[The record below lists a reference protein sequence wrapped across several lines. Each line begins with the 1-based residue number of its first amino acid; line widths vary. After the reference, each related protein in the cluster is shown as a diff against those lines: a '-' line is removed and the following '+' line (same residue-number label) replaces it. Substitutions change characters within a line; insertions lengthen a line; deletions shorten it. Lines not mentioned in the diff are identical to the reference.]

1 MEKNP
6 NKNWPLLICLVLTLT
21 TLAVYYQVHSFGFIN
36 LDDPVY
42 VSENPNIQAGI
53 TLNAVK
59 WAFTSGYAGNW
70 HPLTWLS
77 HILDWQFFG
86 SNPAGHHLTNLFF
99 HIANTLLL
107 FLVLKKMTESLW
119 QSAFV
124 AALFALHPLHV
135 ESVAW
140 VAERKDVL
148 SIFFWLLTMWAYVR
162 YVKNPKL
169 KWYLISLMLFAL
181 GLMAKPMLVTL
192 PFVLLLLDYWP
203 LNRISRFNWQT
214 IYRLILEKI
223 PFFFLAAVLSVITF
237 IAQHNSGAISSL
249 TGISIKSRVCNALIS
264 YVQYIEKM
272 FWPTHLAFFYP
283 YPAHHISI
291 SYAMISAGFLLAV
304 TIFILLFSKKH
315 RYLFTGWFWY
325 LGTLLPVIGLVQ
337 VGSQAMADRYTYIT
351 LTGLFI
357 IIAWGLPELLE
368 KLPYRKIVLWILS
381 LVVLFALTVCAYL
394 QTRYWKDTIT
404 LCRHALEVTKDNNPA
419 HFCMV
424 KPLLEQNRIDVAV
437 LHGREAVRINPYDA
451 HAIDVLGSALYKQGK
466 IDDAVRCF
474 RKVLDMSPGDPK
486 SNLNLAAVLVTK
498 GSFTE
503 AVAHYRIAGSAV
515 NTPGMHG
522 DFGYALTRLGQFRQ
536 AAEEYR
542 KACSADSNDPNTLN
556 DFGFALAHSGE
567 YNEAISLYNK
577 ALQIAPDAV
586 NIHLNLGFAL
596 IGSGRLQEAVKE
608 YGKILLAHPDNVV
621 AHNDLG
627 IALANQGNFDDAI
640 AHFNQA
646 VKINPNYTEAK
657 NNLSAVLAEKQK
669 SQNAEKENTKK

>member
-59 WAFTSGYAGNW
+59 WAFTSGHAGNW

-77 HILDWQFFG
+77 HILDWQLFG

-148 SIFFWLLTMWAYVR
+148 STFFWLLTMWAYAH
-162 YVKNPKL
+162 YAKNPKL
-169 KWYLISLMLFAL
+169 KWYLISLILFAL
-181 GLMAKPMLVTL
+181 GLMSKPMLVTL

-203 LNRISRFNWQT
+203 FQRKISRHLLVSAG
-214 IYRLILEKI
+214 RLTAEKI
-223 PFFFLAAVLSVITF
+223 PFFIFAAASSIVTIL
-237 IAQHNSGAISSL
+237 AQHSGKAVVPLSL
-249 TGISIKSRVCNALIS
+249 APLNFRITNAFIS
-264 YVQYIEKM
+264 YMRYIEKV
-272 FWPTHLAFFYP
+272 FHPAGLAVFYP
-283 YPAHHISI
+283 HPGS
-291 SYAMISAGFLLAV
+291 SVSVLYAVMSAAMLLAV
-304 TIFILLFSKKH
+304 TILVLRYTKKYP
-315 RYLFTGWFWY
+315 YLFTGWFWY
-325 LGTLLPVIGLVQ
+325 LGTLVPVIGIIQ
-337 VGSQAMADRYTYIT
+337 VGGQAMADRYTYIT

-357 IIAWGLPELLE
+357 IIAWGMPELLG
-368 KLPYRKIVLWILS
+368 KFPRRKIVLCILS
-381 LVVLFALTVCAYL
+381 LVVLFALAVCSYF
-394 QTRYWKDTIT
+394 QTRYWKNTLT
-404 LCRHALEVTKDNNPA
+404 LCQHAIEVTNDNYQA
-419 HFCMV
+419 HFCMI
-424 KPLLEQNRIDVAV
+424 KPLLEQHRIDDAV
-437 LHGREAVRINPYDA
+437 LHGQQAVRISPTFVPALNA
-451 HAIDVLGSALYKQGK
+451 LGLSLLEAKRT
-466 IDDAVRCF
+466 DDAVSCY
-474 RKVLDMSPGDPK
+474 RKVLQIRPQDAAA
-486 SNLNLAAVLVTK
+486 NFNLAWVLA
-498 GSFTE
+498 S
-503 AVAHYRIAGSAV
+503 
-515 NTPGMHG
+515 
-522 DFGYALTRLGQFRQ
+522 
-536 AAEEYR
+536 
-542 KACSADSNDPNTLN
+542 
-556 DFGFALAHSGE
+556 SGKFD
-567 YNEAISLYNK
+567 EAIPLYNQ
-577 ALQIAPDAV
+577 ALQIDPNLIDARL
-586 NIHLNLGFAL
+586 HLGFAL
-596 IGSGRLQEAVKE
+596 VGSGKLQEAVKE
-608 YGKILLAHPDNVV
+608 YEKVLLAHPDNAV

-627 IALANQGNFDDAI
+627 IALVKQGNLDQAI

-646 VKINPNYTEAK
+646 VKINPNFASAK

>member
-6 NKNWPLLICLVLTLT
+6 NKNRPLLICLVLTLT
-21 TLAVYYQVHSFGFIN
+21 TLAVYYQVYSFGFIN

-42 VSENPNIQAGI
+42 VLENPNIQAGI

-59 WAFTSGYAGNW
+59 WAFTSGHAGNW

-77 HILDWQFFG
+77 HILDWQLFG

-181 GLMAKPMLVTL
+181 GLMSKPMLVTL

-203 LNRISRFNWQT
+203 FQRKISWH
-214 IYRLILEKI
+214 LLVEKI
-223 PFFFLAAVLSVITF
+223 PFFVFAAASSIITILTQHSGKAVVPFSLAPLNF
-237 IAQHNSGAISSL
+237 RIAN
-249 TGISIKSRVCNALIS
+249 VFIS
-264 YVQYIEKM
+264 YMRYIEKM
-272 FWPTHLAFFYP
+272 FLPAGLAVFYP
-283 YPAHHISI
+283 HPGINVSI
-291 SYAMISAGFLLAV
+291 LFTVISAVLLLGV
-304 TIFILLFSKKH
+304 TILILEFAKNH
-315 RYLFTGWFWY
+315 RYLVTGWFWY
-325 LGTLLPVIGLVQ
+325 LGTLVPVIGIIQ
-337 VGSQAMADRYTYIT
+337 VGGQAMADRYTYIT

-357 IIAWGLPELLE
+357 IIAWGMPELLG
-368 KLPYRKIVLWILS
+368 KFPHRKIVLCILS
-381 LVVLFALTVCAYL
+381 LVVLFALAVCSYF
-394 QTRYWKDTIT
+394 QTRYWKDTLT
-404 LCRHALEVTKDNNPA
+404 LCQHAIEVTNDNYQA
-419 HFCMV
+419 HFCMI
-424 KPLLEQNRIDVAV
+424 KPLLEQNRIDDAI
-437 LHGREAVRINPYDA
+437 LHGEQAVRISPTFVPALNA
-451 HAIDVLGSALYKQGK
+451 LGLSFLEAKRT
-466 IDDAVRCF
+466 DDAVSC
-474 RKVLDMSPGDPK
+474 
-486 SNLNLAAVLVTK
+486 
-498 GSFTE
+498 
-503 AVAHYRIAGSAV
+503 YR
-515 NTPGMHG
+515 
-522 DFGYALTRLGQFRQ
+522 
-536 AAEEYR
+536 
-542 KACSADSNDPNTLN
+542 
-556 DFGFALAHSGE
+556 
-567 YNEAISLYNK
+567 K
-577 ALQIAPDAV
+577 ALQIRPQDAAANFNLAWVLASSGKFDEAIGLYYKTLQIDPDFPDAR
-586 NIHLNLGFAL
+586 INLGFAL
-596 IGSGRLQEAVKE
+596 AGNGKLQEAVKE
-608 YGKILLAHPDNVV
+608 YEKILLVEPDNAV

>member
-1 MEKNP
+1 MYKNS
-6 NKNWPLLICLVLTLT
+6 NKNWSLLICLI
-21 TLAVYYQVHSFGFIN
+21 LALIIFAVFFQVHSFGFIN
-36 LDDPVY
+36 LDDPGY

-59 WAFTSGYAGNW
+59 WAFTTIHTGYW
-70 HPLTWLS
+70 HALTWLS
-77 HILDWQFFG
+77 YMLDWQLFG
-86 SNPAGHHLTNLFF
+86 LNAGGYHITNLIF

-107 FLVLKKMTESLW
+107 FIILRQMTKALW

-140 VAERKDVL
+140 IAERKDVL
-148 SIFFWLLTMWAYVR
+148 STFFWLLAMWAYVR

-181 GLMAKPMLVTL
+181 GLMSKPMLVTL

-223 PFFFLAAVLSVITF
+223 PFFFLAAVLSVVTF
-237 IAQHNSGAISSL
+237 IAQHSSGAISSL

-283 YPAHHISI
+283 YPAHISI

-337 VGSQAMADRYTYIT
+337 VGSQAMADRYTYIP
-351 LTGLFI
+351 LIGLFI
-357 IIAWGLPELLE
+357 IITWSLPEMLA
-368 KLPYRKIVLWILS
+368 KWSSRKAAIWISS
-381 LVVLFALTVCAYL
+381 LICISILAVCTFY
-394 QTRYWKDTIT
+394 QTRYWKDSLT
-404 LCRHALEVTKDNNPA
+404 LCRHALEVTKNNYQA
-419 HFCMV
+419 HLCMV
-424 KPLLEQNRIDVAV
+424 KPLLEQNRIDDAV
-437 LHGREAVRINPYDA
+437 LHGREAVRINPDDV
-451 HAIDVLGSALYKQGK
+451 HAINALGSALYKQGK
-466 IDDAVRCF
+466 IDDVVRCF
-474 RKVLDMSPGDPK
+474 RKVLEMDPGDPTA
-486 SNLNLAAVLVTK
+486 NLNLAAVLVTK
-498 GSFTE
+498 GSFAE

-515 NTPGMHG
+515 NTPRIHG
-522 DFGYALTRLGQFRQ
+522 DFGYALARLGQFRQ
-536 AAEEYR
+536 AAQEYR

-577 ALQIAPDAV
+577 ALQIAPDFVDAR
-586 NIHLNLGFAL
+586 INLGFAL
-596 IGSGRLQEAVKE
+596 AGSGKLQEAVKE
-608 YGKILLAHPDNVV
+608 YEKIMLIQPQNAA
-621 AHNDLG
+621 AHNDFGVVLFR
-627 IALANQGNFDDAI
+627 QGKIDDAI

-646 VKINPNYTEAK
+646 VKINPNYTKAK